1 MYCAISNAL
10 EQCKAEGMVNV
21 FQTLKRL
28 RMQKPGAISTLVIII
43 STIVNTIIIMLLLLN
58 LQEQYKAVFDVINA
72 FFHNTCTHFQQ
83 KENQKN
89 LATLCVLM

>member
-1 MYCAISNAL
+1 MYCAISNTL
-10 EQCKAEGMVNV
+10 EQCKAEGVVDV
-21 FQTLKRL
+21 FQTVKRL

-72 FFHNTCTHFQQ
+72 YFHSTRTHFQQ
-83 KENQKN
+83 
-89 LATLCVLM
+89 